1 MLNLLYGK
9 ENFDK
14 MNNANMLDATIELIY
29 FLMYC
34 YVFFAQIFVNF
45 YTICRID

>member
-1 MLNLLYGK
+1 MCRSNFDELRKTSRNIWMLNLLYGK

-34 YVFFAQIFVNF
+34 
-45 YTICRID
+45 